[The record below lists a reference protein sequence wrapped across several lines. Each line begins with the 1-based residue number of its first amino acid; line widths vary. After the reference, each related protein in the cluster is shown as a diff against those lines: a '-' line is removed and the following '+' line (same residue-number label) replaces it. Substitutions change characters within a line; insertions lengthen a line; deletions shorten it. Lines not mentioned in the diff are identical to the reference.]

1 MVVIQDVCILLV
13 PPLFFLE
20 VMALLTGCLGNNQAR
35 LPLAFEVEGA
45 ATIPEIGIVGNVI
58 VCAVNACYGLVA

>member
-1 MVVIQDVCILLV
+1 
-13 PPLFFLE
+13 
-20 VMALLTGCLGNNQAR
+20 MALLAGCFGNNQAR
-35 LPLAFEVEGA
+35 LALAFEVEGA